1 MFAKSIELPAK
12 EKNSAELEIIEP
24 IPHAAKASAV
34 NAIAK
39 GSLCIGARIS
49 AKIAAATTALN
60 KTRSIAKPDSIC
72 NNLVAK

>member
-1 MFAKSIELPAK
+1 MENNVALPLK
-12 EKNSAELEIIEP
+12 VKNSAKLEKTEP
-24 IPHAAKASAV
+24 IPHAAKASAL

-49 AKIAAATTALN
+49 EKIAATTTALN
-60 KTRSIAKPDSIC
+60 KTRSIANPDSIC